1 MILLG
6 MPEPTGAP
14 VSTSWGGAPLWACSA
29 EGMSK
34 SSGNATPAGLLNTP
48 KAAGLLSA
56 GPAAAA
62 AAAGLFLSPVT
73 VTGAGVLTEKA
84 RRSHKGC

>member
-34 SSGNATPAGLLNTP
+34 SSGNATPAGLFLSTP

-62 AAAGLFLSPVT
+62 AAAGLF
-73 VTGAGVLTEKA
+73 
-84 RRSHKGC
+84 